1 MESFSY
7 TYDVL
12 GNVLTRADANE
23 SLTETL
29 TYDTLNRITSA
40 TVSAG
45 VAPVKTFSYNAIG
58 NLLTKSDVGT
68 YSYPVAGSALP
79 HAVTS
84 VSGTITSTFSYDPN
98 GNQTAGVGRSITY
111 TSYNKPA
118 SITQGSST
126 LFFSHDVD
134 HQRFMQQA
142 PEGTTLYFDAFG
154 VHAELFSSGTSSW
167 YDYLG
172 TGGALLGMRVLS
184 GSTVTT
190 RYFHTDNL
198 GSISVITDTSGNV
211 VERDGYDAWG
221 KRRFPNGADDP
232 TDSLT
237 SQTTRG
243 FTAQEELHDVGLV
256 HLNGRVYDP
265 LIARMTSADPM
276 VPDPM
281 NGQAWNRY
289 SYVINNPLAFTD
301 PSGYCF
307 LGMCGFDNAVSNF
320 FDNIFKQIGR
330 VLRSTPILGNLAV
343 AGAAALCAG
352 PQAIVCAVAAAFLTT
367 TAVSGLTSGNI
378 GAGLKAGAIAAATA
392 VAFWEVGNLT
402 NAIAGVDPNQAH
414 IQPQFGTPEYAFNVV
429 AHAAVGCGAAAASG
443 QQCGPSALAGGVTS
457 AAGPIINAHGFVF
470 GLVANIALGGGAAVL
485 GGGKFE
491 NGAITGAFGYLF
503 NQHGADPALPQPGD
517 FIDVFNAWHA
527 YWVDINV
534 ATLQSLGYTV
544 TTEVG
549 FWDISHTTYS
559 RLDIV
564 ASLDGVPVFGM
575 EVKTLPFDP
584 GISSADVDKLYT
596 PNQQIVYPDIRSGL
610 AIPVGDNAANAGFTI
625 NAPLVYPFG
634 ILDVVVAGRGM
645 H

>member
-1 MESFSY
+1 M
-7 TYDVL
+7 L

-58 NLLTKSDVGT
+58 NLLSKSDVGT
-68 YSYPVAGSALP
+68 YTYPVAGSALP
-79 HAVTS
+79 HAVSS
-84 VSGTITSTFSYDPN
+84 VSGTITSTFTYDPN

-289 SYVINNPLAFTD
+289 SYVVNNPLAFTD

-307 LGMCGFDNAVSNF
+307 LGMCGFDNAFSNF
-320 FDNIFKQIGR
+320 FNNIFKQIGR
-330 VLRSTPILGNLAV
+330 VLRSTPILGNIAV
-343 AGAAALCAG
+343 AGAAALCG
-352 PQAIVCAVAAAFLTT
+352 PGAVVCAVEAAFLIT
-367 TAVSGLTSGNI
+367 TAVAGLTSGNI
-378 GAGLKAGAIAAATA
+378 GVGLKAGAIAAATA
-392 VAFWEVGNLT
+392 VAFYEVGNLT
-402 NAIAGVDPNQAH
+402 DSISGAPYGSHAPPAFGSQA
-414 IQPQFGTPEYAFNVV
+414 YAFNVV

-457 AAGPIINAHGFVF
+457 AAGPVINGHGFVF
-470 GLVANIALGGGAAVL
+470 GLVANGALGGGAAVL

-503 NQHGADPALPQPGD
+503 NAARGAAAALGSDAIQDPLAWIDSLIGFLPYGK
-517 FIDVFNAWHA
+517 A
-527 YWVDINV
+527 YV
-534 ATLQSLGYTV
+534 AAV
-544 TTEVG
+544 T
-549 FWDISHTTYS
+549 IAQMS
-559 RLDIV
+559 
-564 ASLDGVPVFGM
+564 
-575 EVKTLPFDP
+575 
-584 GISSADVDKLYT
+584 
-596 PNQQIVYPDIRSGL
+596 
-610 AIPVGDNAANAGFTI
+610 
-625 NAPLVYPFG
+625 
-634 ILDVVVAGRGM
+634 
-645 H
+645 

>member
-1 MESFSY
+1 LAAGPA
-7 TYDVL
+7 L
-12 GNVLTRADANE
+12 G
-23 SLTETL
+23 
-29 TYDTLNRITSA
+29 
-40 TVSAG
+40 
-45 VAPVKTFSYNAIG
+45 
-58 NLLTKSDVGT
+58 
-68 YSYPVAGSALP
+68 
-79 HAVTS
+79 
-84 VSGTITSTFSYDPN
+84 DPN
-98 GNQTAGVGRSITY
+98 GNQTAGVGRSISY

-118 SITQGSST
+118 SMST

-167 YDYLG
+167 YDYLS
-172 TGGALLGMRVLS
+172 TGGAMLGMRVLS

-198 GSISVITDTSGNV
+198 GSIAVLTDTSGNV

-221 KRRFPNGADDP
+221 KRRFPSGADDP

-307 LGMCGFDNAVSNF
+307 LGLCGFGNAFSGF
-320 FDNIFKQIGR
+320 FNNIFHDIGR
-330 VLRSTPILGNLAV
+330 SLRQTPILGTIAEIGAV
-343 AGAAALCAG
+343 ALCGG
-352 PQAIVCAVAAAFLTT
+352 PQAVVCGIAAAFLST
-367 TAVSGLTSGNI
+367 TAVAGLTSGHLAV
-378 GAGLKAGAIAAATA
+378 GLQAGIVAAVTA
-392 VAFWEVGNLT
+392 AEFYAVGNLT
-402 NAIAGVDPNQAH
+402 DAISGAQVGTHTPPNLDTDAGFQA
-414 IQPQFGTPEYAFNVV
+414 YLFNVT

-443 QQCGPSALAGGVTS
+443 GKCGPSALAGGVTS
-457 AAGPIINAHGFVF
+457 AAGPAIIQLNFYAGV
-470 GLVANIALGGGAAVL
+470 VASAAIGGGAAVL

-503 NQHGADPALPQPGD
+503 N
-517 FIDVFNAWHA
+517 
-527 YWVDINV
+527 
-534 ATLQSLGYTV
+534 AT
-544 TTEVG
+544 
-549 FWDISHTTYS
+549 
-559 RLDIV
+559 
-564 ASLDGVPVFGM
+564 
-575 EVKTLPFDP
+575 
-584 GISSADVDKLYT
+584 
-596 PNQQIVYPDIRSGL
+596 
-610 AIPVGDNAANAGFTI
+610 
-625 NAPLVYPFG
+625 
-634 ILDVVVAGRGM
+634 AGRLAGQWAGGIAGGLLGFESGPLDFAVIM
-645 H
+645 GTPGSVV